1 MPAGH
6 RASGPSRGAGPR
18 PLWGPV
24 LTRGTLKPL
33 RLTPGVQPKGSETP
47 SSYSAGSQRA
57 KARLEAPS
65 VELRLQGKD
74 RALTVARRPGG
85 SGCRPEWPASPPR
98 TTPPAAAPVVAVP
111 RDGAVLVSLR
121 AGHPHILVGAATRPG
136 QQIQLGGCQHIC
148 RQGKGGSG
156 S

>member
-6 RASGPSRGAGPR
+6 RGSGPGPRGRGAGPC
-18 PLWGPV
+18 PLCGLV

-33 RLTPGVQPKGSETP
+33 RLTPGVQPKGNETP

-74 RALTVARRPGG
+74 RALTVARSPGG
-85 SGCRPEWPASPPR
+85 LGCRPEWPASPPR
-98 TTPPAAAPVVAVP
+98 
-111 RDGAVLVSLR
+111 
-121 AGHPHILVGAATRPG
+121 ATRQRPHLLLQCPVMVRYWSLCG
-136 QQIQLGGCQHIC
+136 QVTLTFW
-148 RQGKGGSG
+148 
-156 S
+156 